1 MNENSCN
8 TIIDEIFRS
17 GVVAAADGQIH
28 QLGSNIDQKEGKFL
42 FDIIQ
47 QHGCSKTLEVGCA
60 MGISSLYICAALEGK
75 ENASHTIIDP
85 MQTTDWHSLGITQ
98 LDKAGVGFYH
108 LVEEPSEYALP
119 RMAESGEK
127 YDFCFI
133 DGWHT
138 FDHTLIDFFYIDRL
152 LNEGGIVAIDD
163 ITFPGIKKLMRYIVN
178 YPNYKVIGHVPTEN
192 HRGMAGHLYDGI
204 IASFRP
210 LSKLFPLKMRYRI
223 FSDNVIRPD
232 KKLGLNTSMI
242 ALQKTGPDTRRWDW
256 YEDF

>member
-1 MNENSCN
+1 MNKCQTQLEK
-8 TIIDEIFRS
+8 IFQCGEVS
-17 GVVAAADGQIH
+17 DGEGKMH
-28 QLGSNIDQKEGKFL
+28 QLGSNVDQKEGKFL

-60 MGISSLYICAALEGK
+60 MGISSLYICAALDGK

-85 MQTTDWHSLGITQ
+85 MQKTDWHSLGITQ
-98 LDKAGVGFYH
+98 LDKAGVGYYH

-152 LNEGGIVAIDD
+152 LNEGGIVAVDD
-163 ITFPGIKKLMRYIVN
+163 ITFPGIKKLMRYLVN
-178 YPNYKVIGHVPTEN
+178 YPNYKLIGKVPAT
-192 HRGMAGHLYDGI
+192 RQKGFLSCLYNGI
-204 IASFRP
+204 VYAFRP
-210 LSKLFPLKMRYRI
+210 LSKIFPKKMRYRI
-223 FSDNVIRPD
+223 FSDNIIRPE
-232 KKLGLNTSMI
+232 KKLGLNASMI
-242 ALQKTGPDTRRWDW
+242 ALQKTGPDKRRWDW
-256 YEDF
+256 FVDF